1 MVALRI
7 CVIGRSGE
15 ICEVL
20 YGVEAPADLVAT
32 VRSAKSM
39 VALHGARLRSEAV
52 PAAPCLWL
60 PLMPEPPSAIWSAQ
74 LQAHLAAGEL
84 QQARSLAYHWLQGH
98 RRDLPLHP
106 ERHQLRQPLLWRAL
120 GDVVERT
127 GDQYLLELFWQ
138 MLDEVAPAAWCESNF
153 HTLPLLGVPLLN
165 RPDLLL
171 QLLESLDVPVATLA
185 VVDNS
190 SGSAAEAEVSAVLD
204 RLERHGHPLVG
215 DVRIARSFGNAG
227 VAASWNLIL
236 RSFPEAPMALIIN
249 NDVQLMP
256 GVLAQALQRMD
267 PQQAQMLP
275 LLPVPQ
281 EFSAFLITA
290 CCWNRIGLFDPSFHP
305 AYCEDLEYRDR
316 LRAER
321 SVHWLQAS
329 DLQALMA
336 AGNSLSSATIESD
349 PQLKHY
355 NLCSFALNRLWYLS
369 HRRLQNDRRG
379 TWMRQWLCAW
389 SD

>member
-1 MVALRI
+1 MVAWLAAML
-7 CVIGRSGE
+7 RSG
-15 ICEVL
+15 
-20 YGVEAPADLVAT
+20 ADP
-32 VRSAKSM
+32 SAM
-39 VALHGARLRSEAV
+39 C
-52 PAAPCLWL
+52 PWL
-60 PLMPEPPSAIWSAQ
+60 PLMPDSRSRNWSAQ

-84 QQARSLAYHWLQGH
+84 QKARSLVFHWLQGY
-98 RRDLPLHP
+98 RRDLPPHP
-106 ERHQLRQPLLWRAL
+106 ERHQLRHPLLWSAL

-127 GDQYLLELFWQ
+127 GDHYLLELFWQ
-138 MLDEVAPAAWCESNF
+138 MLDEVAPAAWCETDG
-153 HTLPLLGVPLLN
+153 HALPLLGVPLLN

-171 QLLESLDVPVATLA
+171 QLLESLDVPVVTLA

-190 SGSAAEAEVSAVLD
+190 PGSAAEAEVRTVLD
-204 RLERHGHPLVG
+204 RLERHGHPLVSEL
-215 DVRIARSFGNAG
+215 RIARSFGNAG

-256 GVLAQALQRMD
+256 GVLAEALQRID
-267 PQQAQMLP
+267 PKQAQMLP

-281 EFSAFLITA
+281 EFSAFVITA

-321 SVHWLQAS
+321 TVDWPAAA
-329 DLQALMA
+329 DLQARMA
-336 AGNSLSSATIESD
+336 VGNGCSSATIESD
-349 PQLKHY
+349 PQLKRY
-355 NLCSFALNRLWYLS
+355 NQCSFALNRLWYLS

-379 TWMRQWLCAW
+379 TWIRQWLCAW

>member
-1 MVALRI
+1 M
-7 CVIGRSGE
+7 
-15 ICEVL
+15 
-20 YGVEAPADLVAT
+20 
-32 VRSAKSM
+32 
-39 VALHGARLRSEAV
+39 
-52 PAAPCLWL
+52 
-60 PLMPEPPSAIWSAQ
+60 
-74 LQAHLAAGEL
+74 
-84 QQARSLAYHWLQGH
+84 
-98 RRDLPLHP
+98 
-106 ERHQLRQPLLWRAL
+106 

-138 MLDEVAPAAWCESNF
+138 MLDEVAPAGWCESNG
-153 HTLPLLGVPLLN
+153 HALPLLGVPLLN

-190 SGSAAEAEVSAVLD
+190 PGSAAEAEVRAELD
-204 RLERHGHPLVG
+204 RLKRHGHPLVG

-256 GVLAQALQRMD
+256 GVLAEALQRMD

-290 CCWNRIGLFDPSFHP
+290 CCWNRVGLFDPSFHP

-321 SVHWLQAS
+321 TVQWPEAA
-329 DLQALMA
+329 DLQATMA
-336 AGNSLSSATIESD
+336 AGNGCSSATIESD
-349 PQLKHY
+349 PQLKLF
-355 NLCSFALNRLWYLS
+355 NQSSFALNRLWYLS